1 MASLAEENNQVNEI
15 YQSTKSELVKLQ
27 EQLEVEKSKVDTMV
41 SEIKKLSA
49 LAAEKSVL
57 ETNFGEGEKRLKNS
71 EAKLKEEV
79 TIVMCYWMSTYL
91 YTSLMM
97 FLVFFS
103 HQVEKVA
110 ELTSKLHEHEVK
122 TSDRDLEDKKAT
134 QLYKELQASHTVIS
148 KEVTEFYFLFFLL
161 LVTSELTFLHKL
173 SCF

>member
-1 MASLAEENNQVNEI
+1 MDSLAEENNQVNEI

-27 EQLEVEKSKVDTMV
+27 EQLEVEKSKVDAMV

-57 ETNFGEGEKRLKNS
+57 ETNFGEVEKQLKIC
-71 EAKLKEEV
+71 EAKLKEKV
-79 TIVMCYWMSTYL
+79 KIIICYWINTY
-91 YTSLMM
+91 TPSLMM

-103 HQVEKVA
+103 HQVEKVD

-134 QLYKELQASHTVIS
+134 QLYKELQSSHTVIS

-161 LVTSELTFLHKL
+161 LVTSELTF
-173 SCF
+173 FT

>member
-97 FLVFFS
+97 FLVFF
-103 HQVEKVA
+103 H
-110 ELTSKLHEHEVK
+110 TRSK
-122 TSDRDLEDKKAT
+122 R
-134 QLYKELQASHTVIS
+134 LQN
-148 KEVTEFYFLFFLL
+148 
-161 LVTSELTFLHKL
+161 
-173 SCF
+173 